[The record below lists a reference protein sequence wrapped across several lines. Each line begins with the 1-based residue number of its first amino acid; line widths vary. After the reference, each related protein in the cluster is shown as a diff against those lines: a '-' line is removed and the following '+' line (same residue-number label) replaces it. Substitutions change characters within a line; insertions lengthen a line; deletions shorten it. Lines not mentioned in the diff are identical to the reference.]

1 MNFFSFLQSNTE
13 EDETKN
19 TQTMSHEEVK
29 NKERSNCYFVFLEF
43 YVVISSLW
51 MTDPKKEN
59 RKPLESKWRW
69 S

>member
-43 YVVISSLW
+43 YVVISSL
-51 MTDPKKEN
+51 
-59 RKPLESKWRW
+59 
-69 S
+69 